1 MRDLVLFAFVAALL
15 LFGLKRPFLFT
26 LAYLYVDTVSPQRIS
41 YSLLSSM
48 SISMVVAALAIGGW
62 LAADK
67 KELRFGPR
75 QGLILFLLLY
85 VTWTT
90 AYADIPIEAWT
101 KWEWVWKAM
110 LFAIFLPFTLRTKLR
125 VEAALLFLCLSA
137 AAIIIV
143 GGIKTVAGGAGYGVL
158 NLMVDNNSG
167 LYESS
172 TISTVAI
179 ALIPLILWFTR
190 HGTIF
195 TPDWRVKLFC
205 GALIFSCLLIPIGT
219 EARTGLVC
227 IAVLGLLLL
236 RDAKR
241 RFLYIGAALAL
252 GAAAIPFLPSSFT
265 NRMETIQGFKAD
277 ESAGTRLAV
286 WGWTWNYALDH
297 PMGGGFEAYRQNRI
311 QVSTVS
317 EAGRRRQPDL
327 DRPEPRRR
335 GPRLS
340 QRLFRDARRAGL
352 PRPHHLP
359 PHPRHRP
366 GADGGDPK
374 ALPARRGRGR
384 MDRAAGDGPAE
395 FPAHLPGRRPL
406 RRHRLPAVRLSDD
419 RQPDR
424 LRRLAEPARAGHAQG
439 GLRLRAARSVPE
451 RRAIPS
457 L

>member
-90 AYADIPIEAWT
+90 AYADIPLEAWT
-101 KWEWVWKAM
+101 KWEWVWKAL

-125 VEAALLFLCLSA
+125 LEAALLFLCLSA

-311 QVSTVS
+311 QVSTTS
-317 EAGRRRQPDL
+317 EVGGADSSLSSVRSLADEGRAYHSAYFEMLGEQGFPGLIVFLLIHGIGLVRMEVIRRRYRRVEGEDKWIAPLATALQNFQLIYLVGAVFVGIAYQPFVYLMIASQIGFDAWL
-327 DRPEPRRR
+327 SRRE
-335 GPRLS
+335 
-340 QRLFRDARRAGL
+340 RATRKEGS
-352 PRPHHLP
+352 
-359 PHPRHRP
+359 
-366 GADGGDPK
+366 GFA
-374 ALPARRGRGR
+374 
-384 MDRAAGDGPAE
+384 
-395 FPAHLPGRRPL
+395 PL
-406 RRHRLPAVRLSDD
+406 K
-419 RQPDR
+419 
-424 LRRLAEPARAGHAQG
+424 
-439 GLRLRAARSVPE
+439 VPE
-451 RRAIPS
+451 RRAVPS

>member
-26 LAYLYVDTVSPQRIS
+26 LAYIYVDTVSPQRIS

-75 QGLILFLLLY
+75 QGLILFLLFY

-90 AYADIPIEAWT
+90 VYADIPLEAWT
-101 KWEWVWKAM
+101 KWEWVWKAL

-125 VEAALLFLCLSA
+125 LEAALLFLCLSA

-195 TPDWRVKLFC
+195 TPDWRVKLFS
-205 GALIFSCLLIPIGT
+205 GALIFACLLIPIGT
-219 EARTGLVC
+219 EARTGLIC
-227 IAVLGLLLL
+227 IALLGLLLL

-241 RFLYIGAALAL
+241 RLLYIGAAVAL

-265 NRMETIQGFKAD
+265 NRMETIQGFKGD

-317 EAGRRRQPDL
+317 EQGPGGDSQVSSVQSLADEGRAYHSAYFEMLGEQGFPGLIIFLLIHGIGLVRMEVIRRRYRRVEGEDAWIAPLATALQNFQLIYLIGALFVGIAYQPFVYLMVATQIGFDAWLGRR
-327 DRPEPRRR
+327 E
-335 GPRLS
+335 
-340 QRLFRDARRAGL
+340 RASRKQGFAFA
-352 PRPHHLP
+352 PV
-359 PHPRHRP
+359 
-366 GADGGDPK
+366 K
-374 ALPARRGRGR
+374 A
-384 MDRAAGDGPAE
+384 
-395 FPAHLPGRRPL
+395 
-406 RRHRLPAVRLSDD
+406 
-419 RQPDR
+419 
-424 LRRLAEPARAGHAQG
+424 
-439 GLRLRAARSVPE
+439 PE

>member
-26 LAYLYVDTVSPQRIS
+26 LAYIYVDTVSPQRIS

-90 AYADIPIEAWT
+90 AYADIPVEAWT

-125 VEAALLFLCLSA
+125 LEAAFLFLCLSA

-143 GGIKTVAGGAGYGVL
+143 GGIKTMAGGAGYGVL

-190 HGTIF
+190 HGTIV

-227 IAVLGLLLL
+227 IALLGLLLL

-241 RFLYIGAALAL
+241 RLVYIGAALAL

-265 NRMETIQGFKAD
+265 NRMETIQGFKGD

-311 QVSTVS
+311 QVSTVN
-317 EAGRRRQPDL
+317 EQAGGDSQVSTVQNLADEGRAYHSAYFEMLGEQGFPGLIVFLLIHGIGVVRMEVIRRRYRRVEGEDAWIAPLATALQNFQLIYLVGAIFVGIAYQPFVYLLIASQIGFDAWL
-327 DRPEPRRR
+327 SRRER
-335 GPRLS
+335 
-340 QRLFRDARRAGL
+340 ATRREGL
-352 PRPHHLP
+352 
-359 PHPRHRP
+359 
-366 GADGGDPK
+366 GFA
-374 ALPARRGRGR
+374 
-384 MDRAAGDGPAE
+384 
-395 FPAHLPGRRPL
+395 PL
-406 RRHRLPAVRLSDD
+406 K
-419 RQPDR
+419 
-424 LRRLAEPARAGHAQG
+424 
-439 GLRLRAARSVPE
+439 VPE